1 MNTQLVAAEVR
12 LQQWAEVVRLRS
24 GSGMS
29 VEEYCSQNNITTGQ
43 YYYWL
48 RKVREAAISR
58 NAGRF
63 VEIAAAEDA
72 EKPGKGEKF
81 TTQLTIQI
89 GDDIIGVN
97 EDTPGELLAKVI
109 GVMKHA

>member
-29 VEEYCSQNNITTGQ
+29 VEEYCSQKNITTGQ

-63 VEIAAAEDA
+63 VEIAGIEDA
-72 EKPGKGEKF
+72 EKPEKGETF
-81 TTQLTIQI
+81 TTQLTIQM
-89 GDDIIGVN
+89 GDSIIGVN
-97 EDTPGELLAKVI
+97 EKTPRGLLAEVI
-109 GVMKHA
+109 EVMKHA